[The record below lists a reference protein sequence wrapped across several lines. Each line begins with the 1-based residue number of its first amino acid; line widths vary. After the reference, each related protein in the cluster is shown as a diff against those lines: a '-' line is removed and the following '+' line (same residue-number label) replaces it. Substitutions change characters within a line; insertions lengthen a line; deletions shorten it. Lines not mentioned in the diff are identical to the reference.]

1 MTSTGVFDDSLDGAF
16 HCRAFEFSEECD
28 HFIHWHELLDFHI
41 LIRFLA
47 TKLDKVNWC
56 FSKIPAN
63 TLFLY
68 SAIILP
74 KILLSLW
81 SDMAK
86 NYFKSYIWL
95 LETLQSRG
103 SLTLAQIRQL
113 WRRSSVNELGSD
125 LPARTFA
132 NHIEAI
138 SDIFGIEIVCDR
150 RDNTYSIVNE
160 EDMDGTGIRSWMLN
174 ALSLNS
180 LLNESAGMKDRIFFE
195 NVPSSHQFL
204 TTVIQAIRDNRKLKV
219 RYQGY
224 RMDEERTF
232 ELEPYFIREFKRRW
246 YLYSHK
252 DNDKDY
258 KPHMYALDRMLEV
271 EILPDTF
278 KIPEGLDAK
287 AWFQFLYGIRKY
299 DDMKPQQVLLKVY
312 GKQVR
317 YFRSLPLHSSQEEI
331 ETHRDHSIFA
341 YNLAPDYDF
350 KQDILSFGDSIEVLE
365 PKRLRES
372 ISEVVKSMSRK
383 YQ

>member
-1 MTSTGVFDDSLDGAF
+1 
-16 HCRAFEFSEECD
+16 
-28 HFIHWHELLDFHI
+28 
-41 LIRFLA
+41 
-47 TKLDKVNWC
+47 
-56 FSKIPAN
+56 
-63 TLFLY
+63 
-68 SAIILP
+68 
-74 KILLSLW
+74 
-81 SDMAK
+81 MAK

-95 LETLQSRG
+95 LETLQTRG
-103 SLTLAQIRQL
+103 RLTLAEIKML
-113 WRRSSVNELGSD
+113 WMRSSVNDEHKELA
-125 LPARTFA
+125 PRTFA
-132 NHIEAI
+132 NHVVSIA
-138 SDIFGIEIVCDR
+138 DIFGIDIVCDR
-150 RDNTYSIVNE
+150 SDNTYYIENNE
-160 EDMDGTGIRSWMLN
+160 DLDGHGIRSWMLD

-246 YLYSHK
+246 YLYGHK
-252 DNDKDY
+252 DYDKIL

-278 KIPEGLDAK
+278 KVPDGLDAK
-287 AWFQFLYGIRKY
+287 TWFQSLYGVRKY
-299 DDMKPQQVLLKVY
+299 DDMKPQQVILKVY

-350 KQDILSFGDSIEVLE
+350 KQDILSFGDTIEVLE
-365 PKRLRES
+365 PKSLRAS
-372 ISEVVKSMSRK
+372 IKETINQLNTYYHGEQSR
-383 YQ
+383 